1 MAKLTPEII
10 RAEFIEKPGTF
21 LEVANKYSIAIEE
34 LEAYCFSLCKS
45 QPDAF
50 PLKYFL
56 TKEWFE
62 DKLSRFDSLVEIA
75 NHTGIHYRTLCYFK
89 QKFIP
94 ENRRNL
100 SREISRDT
108 LWKLYVE
115 QEMTDKA
122 IAQMYGTNT
131 ANIKY
136 LRQTYDILA
145 SDRKP
150 LAEKL
155 PIELFH
161 RLYVVSK
168 LGLGQIASLY
178 NSSRT
183 TVTELKNRY
192 SESGHPLAGEI
203 AATNNMGY
211 YPHFLEEL
219 LQLISKKDLCRE
231 LHTKTIFEVAAQY
244 KLIAPTAN
252 SLTPLSREWFKA
264 ELLTKN
270 VATIARENHMTPSRI
285 SVLLGE
291 LGLENVHRSERISEE
306 LLRELFINRCWS
318 DAKIAKHLS
327 VSPGTVKRLRL
338 KYKLLSNQRP
348 SVEERIPPKLFR
360 YLYIEEKMS
369 LFQIATA
376 FDIASPKIRD
386 LRQKYISDGYTEFA
400 HRTSIR
406 IQPERLE
413 YLYKQIHLNL
423 FKNNL

>member
-1 MAKLTPEII
+1 MEKLTPELI
-10 RAEFIEKPGTF
+10 RAEFIEKAGT
-21 LEVANKYSIAIEE
+21 LDEVSKKLSIPIDK
-34 LEAYCFSLCKS
+34 LEAYCFSLCKNN
-45 QPDAF
+45 PDEF
-50 PLKYFL
+50 DLKYFL
-56 TKEWFE
+56 TKAWFE

-100 SREISRDT
+100 SKEISRDT

-136 LRQTYDILA
+136 LRQTYDIVA
-145 SDRKP
+145 GDRKS
-150 LAEKL
+150 LDEKL

-192 SESGHPLAGEI
+192 SEAGHPLSGEI

-211 YPHFLEEL
+211 YPRFLEDL
-219 LQLISKKDLCRE
+219 LQLISKEDLCRE
-231 LHTKTIFEVAAQY
+231 LRTKTIFEVAAQY

-252 SLTPLSREWFKA
+252 SLTPLSKEWFKA

-270 VATIARENHMTPSRI
+270 VATIAKENNMAPSRV
-285 SVLLGE
+285 SVLLSE
-291 LGLENVHRSERISEE
+291 FGLESTVRSERISEE

-327 VSPGTVKRLRL
+327 VSAGTVKRLRL
-338 KYKLLSNQRP
+338 KYKILSEQRP
-348 SVEERIPPKLFR
+348 SIEERIPPELFR
-360 YLYIEEKMS
+360 YLYIEEKMN
-369 LFQIATA
+369 LVQIATA
-376 FDIASPKIRD
+376 FDVANPKIHA
-386 LRQKYISDGYTEFA
+386 LRHKYIADGYTEFA
-400 HRTSIR
+400 HRTSIH

-423 FKNNL
+423 LKK